1 MKVFENLSSYGER
14 DITWRLIT
22 KRGCGLRLFNVSS
35 AIKEKWSAKIK
46 NIITIKEGNH
56 PSKKRNDIWTFL

>member
-14 DITWRLIT
+14 DITWRLVT
-22 KRGCGLRLFNVSS
+22 KRGCGPWLFNISS
-35 AIKEKWSAKIK
+35 AIKEKLSAKIK

-56 PSKKRNDIWTFL
+56 P